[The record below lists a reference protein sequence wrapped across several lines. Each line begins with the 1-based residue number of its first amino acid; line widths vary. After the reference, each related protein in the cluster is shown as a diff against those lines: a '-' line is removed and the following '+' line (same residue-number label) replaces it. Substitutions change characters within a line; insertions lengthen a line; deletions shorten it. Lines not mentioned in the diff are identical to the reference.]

1 MVDEFSDVPRGLTGE
16 DEIEQ
21 APLDTTKMTD
31 KEKEALAESRI
42 MSLMDVKMPGAGSD
56 IAPPFP
62 YDSSP
67 EAEQRRKESFETPP
81 PRDRAEEV
89 RMAVE
94 KAGGRMLG
102 EAGEDTRRYAEEM
115 TTGQTLEI
123 RRAPGF
129 INENGEYYSF
139 EGEIY
144 GYETDAQ
151 GNPLKNKPK
160 KGPDIDLPSRYRIM
174 DANNAAEYVMTNEDG
189 TLALSNG
196 NPTTKKLLRTQRVEQ
211 MLAPE
216 EMAPGF
222 EFLEFL
228 RQSVLSGKGPR
239 NLSEL
244 DDRLK
249 GIGVNQTGRA
259 YMVEAVK
266 NGALDTERGAQ
277 GITNFLG
284 FVFEAP
290 DLARQ
295 LITKGFTLQIDA
307 FDYLFGDGE
316 RSEKDVQSVIE
327 GVSSF
332 FEYNV
337 PNMQQ
342 VVAQQHGL
350 DVRVAQQLLQPQ
362 GLNERIDKL
371 GPEYAGFY
379 TGIAL
384 HTASRSLKSFA
395 DMEAKVIAKYGGD
408 DIGQALNNARK
419 QGDDY
424 HKIKMDYIEELV
436 KEKRYWFLADTRR
449 NMARNS
455 YERRIDTGLAM
466 RMANPREREAMGI
479 VKEEVSSIGRQI
491 DGLVKENQ
499 LYQKAG
505 NQAAI
510 LRTNA
515 KIDSLVE
522 RRRILTEEALIPKTF
537 RDMKKD
543 FGIQTGIVAGGTEA
557 YTQFFGNDPDATP
570 FVELGL
576 SLSISLSLV
585 GQGLYNAGLTGWNR
599 TKQGYTNSQKWA
611 SDNPGFKDA
620 SPAEKIRMINNSK
633 TLDKLEKKVLRDI
646 ANSPPEFQR
655 LFYAGAQESA
665 AIRSEL
671 IRLSQI
677 SGVKIDEDL
686 FINNLGDVGAM
697 GGLIT
702 LARNLDEKITVTGLQ
717 SAMPVLLQKEQN
729 INNQRLILTQM
740 SQAMQ
745 QLTKA
750 LTVTKDAA
758 TNHETAFQ
766 LHNFLGRYISQA
778 SADLDQAE
786 TTLSR
791 LMAVTPK
798 EIEAIHYGGADALTG
813 GLDSTNSLAQIFD
826 YESRALKLGIDMPAV
841 GEDALTPSQRLIER
855 AKELDDLA
863 VVRSTMIERAGTSIT
878 PEAAATG
885 EASVHA
891 AHNAVHVNDYM
902 FNKANQLY
910 NDFEVEAEGSFADI
924 SMWGYDILDNP
935 NLFKDVIPETRG
947 RRTLALK
954 EGKLTGVSKTPF
966 NALLLDASERSVL
979 RMKNLLDEQSP
990 GAYDELITNLRIKED
1005 IEEDVALTA
1014 LDEFRMLYRFAE
1026 TDVGKAAL
1034 PGGMPLLITASE
1046 WKDVRQHISRLI
1058 GQNPTQ
1064 QYFRDLKAN
1073 WDTVGEA
1080 TSDTAFRTGWMR
1092 LGEEPQVV
1100 GPEVLKKFRN
1110 AQSFWEENIVERYDS
1125 IASINKFT
1133 NMLTKER
1140 VRRMTEEGADRNT
1153 VLAQFNKYD
1162 TKDQPIFLLD
1172 RVLSD
1177 GISLIKKRAGGVNQP
1192 LTGVELTKLLEEP
1205 LAKLSGGFRDRNGTW
1220 RIIVKDDMDPKSK
1233 LGTYG
1238 REMQRAVRLWL
1249 QGSILNTKQQADIL
1263 SEDAKSLLKSGE
1275 LTDKKTI
1282 YTLLDSLENIQVYQ
1296 RNADGSIVPFRSIP
1310 SQGQTNKFVH
1320 GTEVRQVEDTKNLE
1334 GLSKEAKQKL
1344 EQFTAEFKNYKQD
1357 VASSAS
1363 VEIKAARDRLQR
1375 DRTTAKNL
1383 GLDVDNDLG
1392 NYERVAQLVYENVAT
1407 GGVGGLPGVT
1417 DTGLPRL
1424 KERIKAAISKSNNG
1438 MLEKEVI
1445 ELTDDFV
1452 ARYTLE
1458 HIVKQSSEATGAT
1471 LTVYSEKFGQNI
1483 LAPEIGINHVKMA
1496 ELLGF
1501 GDPDKAS
1508 QIKAIINFD
1517 GVDRYGVLEAVTK
1530 VGARIATQNVPG
1542 ITGRIPTLSMD
1553 SLLSRGYNINRNV
1566 VSPQY
1571 TALELILR
1579 QSRESG
1585 ARALQ
1590 AMLNNP
1596 ALARRILDK
1605 LETGAFE
1612 IPEQTTPDFIRMMT
1626 VEILRQ
1632 EAENEYRRSLY
1643 GDTILRGAPGPAEPV
1658 DEFTSVVGRDVS
1670 EAPPQPP
1677 TPIDDD
1683 DEKRIKPTGIKTV
1696 DQLRALGFQL

>member
-67 EAEQRRKESFETPP
+67 EAEQRRRESFETPP

-94 KAGGRMLG
+94 KAGGRMIG

-115 TTGQTLEI
+115 TTGQTLDI

-129 INENGEYYSF
+129 IDENGEYYSF

-216 EMAPGF
+216 DMAPGF

-266 NGALDTERGAQ
+266 NGALDTERGTQ

-284 FVFEAP
+284 FVIEAP

-316 RSEKDVQSVIE
+316 RSEKDLQSVIE

-362 GLNERIDKL
+362 GVNERVDKL
-371 GPEYAGFY
+371 GPEYGGFY
-379 TGIAL
+379 TAIAT
-384 HTASRSLKSFA
+384 HTA
-395 DMEAKVIAKYGGD
+395 AKAVKTFTDLESKIIGKYGGANF
-408 DIGQALNNARK
+408 GEALNNARV
-419 QGDDY
+419 QGHDW
-424 HKIKMDYIEELV
+424 HKLKMEYIEELV
-436 KEKRYWFLADTRR
+436 KDRR
-449 NMARNS
+449 FKFRGMH
-455 YERRIDTGLAM
+455 ERRIENGLNM

-479 VKEEVSSIGRQI
+479 VKEEVSAIGRQI
-491 DGLVKENQ
+491 DGLIDENK
-499 LYQKAG
+499 LYEKAG

-515 KIDSLVE
+515 KIDNLME
-522 RRRILTEEALIPKTF
+522 RRRILTEETLVPQTF
-537 RDMKKD
+537 KDMRKD
-543 FGIQTGIVAGGTEA
+543 FGIQLGLVAGGTEA

-576 SLSISLSLV
+576 SLSISLGLI

-620 SPAEKIRMINNSK
+620 SPSEKIAMINNSK

-655 LFYAGAQESA
+655 LFFAGAQESA
-665 AIRSEL
+665 AIRAEL

-758 TNHETAFQ
+758 TSHETAFQ

-778 SADLDQAE
+778 SAELDQAE
-786 TTLSR
+786 TSLAR

-813 GLDSTNSLAQIFD
+813 GLDSTNSLSQIFD
-826 YESRALKLGIDMPAV
+826 YESRALKLGIDMPAI
-841 GEDALTPSQRLIER
+841 GEDALTPSQRLIKR
-855 AKELDDLA
+855 AKEIDDLA
-863 VVRSTMIERAGTSIT
+863 VVRSNMIKQAGTSIT

-910 NDFEVEAEGSFADI
+910 NDFEVAADGSFADI
-924 SMWGYDILDNP
+924 STWGYDILDNP

-990 GAYDELITNLRIKED
+990 GAYDELITNLRAKED

-1073 WDTVGEA
+1073 WDTVGET

-1100 GPEVLKKFRN
+1100 GPKVLEKFRN
-1110 AQSFWEENIVERYDS
+1110 AQSFWEENIVERYDNP
-1125 IASINKFT
+1125 APINKFT

-1172 RVLSD
+1172 RVLSE

-1192 LTGVELTKLLEEP
+1192 LTGVELTKLIEEP

-1220 RIIVKDDMDPKSK
+1220 RIIVKDDMDPNSK
-1233 LGTYG
+1233 LGAYG

-1320 GTEVRQVEDTKNLE
+1320 GTEVRQIEDAKNLE
-1334 GLSKEAKQKL
+1334 GISKEAKQKL
-1344 EQFTAEFKNYKQD
+1344 EQFTAEFKNYKED
-1357 VASSAS
+1357 VASSAA
-1363 VEIKAARDRLQR
+1363 VEIKAARDELKR
-1375 DRTTAKNL
+1375 DRNTAKDL
-1383 GLDVDNDLG
+1383 GIDVDRDLG
-1392 NYERVAQLVYENVAT
+1392 NFDKVSKMVYENVAA
-1407 GGVGGLPGVT
+1407 GGMGGMSSLI

-1424 KERIKAAISKSNNG
+1424 KERIKASLTKNNKG
-1438 MLEKEVI
+1438 ILEKEVI
-1445 ELTDDFV
+1445 ELTDHFV
-1452 ARYTLE
+1452 ARYTLD
-1458 HIVKQSSEATGAT
+1458 HIVRQSSEATGAS
-1471 LTVYSEKFGQNI
+1471 LTVYSEKFGQNM

-1496 ELLGF
+1496 ELLAF
-1501 GDPDKAS
+1501 DDPERAS

-1571 TALELILR
+1571 TALELVLR

-1612 IPEQTTPDFIRMMT
+1612 MPEQTTPDFIRMMT
-1626 VEILRQ
+1626 IEILRQ

-1643 GDTILRGAPGPAEPV
+1643 GDSILRGAPGPAEPV

-1683 DEKRIKPTGIKTV
+1683 DNKRIKPTGIKTI

>member
-1 MVDEFSDVPRGLTGE
+1 MVDEFSDIPRSLTGE
-16 DEIEQ
+16 DQIEQ

-31 KEKEALAESRI
+31 DEKEVLAESRI
-42 MSLMDVKMPGAGSD
+42 MSLMDVKMPGQGSD
-56 IAPPFP
+56 IAPPLP
-62 YDSSP
+62 YDTSP

-89 RMAVE
+89 RLAVE
-94 KAGGRMLG
+94 EAGGRMIG
-102 EAGEDTRRYAEEM
+102 EQGEDTRRYIEEM
-115 TTGQTLEI
+115 TSTQTLELQ
-123 RRAPGF
+123 RAPGF
-129 INENGEYYSF
+129 INAAGEYTAF
-139 EGEIY
+139 PEG
-144 GYETDAQ
+144 
-151 GNPLKNKPK
+151 
-160 KGPDIDLPSRYRIM
+160 IDLAARYRVM
-174 DANNAAEYVMTNEDG
+174 DLNDGTEYVMTNSDG

-196 NPTTKKLLRTQRVEQ
+196 NPTTKKLLRTQRLEQ
-211 MLAPE
+211 MTAE
-216 EMAPGF
+216 QDMAPGF
-222 EFLEFL
+222 QAMEFL
-228 RQSVLSGKGPR
+228 RQAVFSGKGPR
-239 NLSEL
+239 NLREL
-244 DDRLK
+244 DDRLEK
-249 GIGVNQTGRA
+249 LGVNQTGRA

-284 FVFEAP
+284 FVIEAP

-295 LITKGFTLQIDA
+295 LITKGLTLQIDA
-307 FDYLFGDGE
+307 VDYLFGDGE
-316 RSEKDVQSVIE
+316 RSEKDLQAVIE

-342 VVAQQHGL
+342 IVAQQHGL

-362 GLNERIDKL
+362 GLNERVDKL
-371 GPEYAGFY
+371 GPEYGGFY
-379 TGIAL
+379 TGIAI
-384 HTASRSLKSFA
+384 HTAGRSLKTFA

-408 DIGQALNNARK
+408 NIGQALNNARK

-436 KEKRYWFLADTRR
+436 KDRR
-449 NMARNS
+449 FKFRGMH
-455 YERRIDTGLAM
+455 ERRIDTGLAM
-466 RMANPREREAMGI
+466 RMSNPREREAMGI

-491 DGLVKENQ
+491 DGLIDENK
-499 LYQKAG
+499 LYEKAG
-505 NQAAI
+505 NQAAV

-515 KIDSLVE
+515 KIDSLME
-522 RRRILTEEALIPKTF
+522 RRRVLVEDTLIPKTF
-537 RDMKKD
+537 KDMKAD
-543 FGIQTGIVAGGTEA
+543 FGIQTAIVAGGTEA
-557 YTQFFGNDPDATP
+557 YTQFFGNDPDSTP

-576 SLSISLSLV
+576 SLSISLGLI
-585 GQGLYNAGLTGWNR
+585 GQGLYNGSITAWNK
-599 TKQGYTNSQKWA
+599 TKDGYTNSQKWA
-611 SDNPGFKDA
+611 NDNPGFKDA
-620 SPAEKIRMINNSK
+620 SPSEKIKMINTSK
-633 TLDKLEKKVLRDI
+633 NLDKLEKKVLRDI

-655 LFYAGAQESA
+655 LFYAGAEESA

-677 SGVKIDEDL
+677 SGVKIDENA

-717 SAMPVLLQKEQN
+717 SAMPILLQKEQN
-729 INNQRLILTQM
+729 LNNQRLILTQM
-740 SQAMQ
+740 AQSMQ
-745 QLTKA
+745 ELTKA
-750 LTVTKDAA
+750 ITVTKDAA
-758 TNHETAFQ
+758 STHETAFQ
-766 LHNFLGRYISQA
+766 LHNFLGRYITQA
-778 SADLDQAE
+778 SAQLDQAE
-786 TTLSR
+786 TSLAR

-798 EIEAIHYGGADALTG
+798 EIEAIHYGGADSLTG
-813 GLDSTNSLAQIFD
+813 GLDSTNSLSQIFD
-826 YESRALKLGIDMPAV
+826 YESRALKLGIDMPAI
-841 GEDALTPSQRLIER
+841 GEDAMTPSQRLIKR

-863 VVRSTMIERAGTSIT
+863 VVRSTMIEQAGTSIT

-902 FNKANQLY
+902 FNKANQFY
-910 NDFEVEAEGSFADI
+910 NDFEVAAEGSFADI
-924 SMWGYDILDNP
+924 SRWGYDILDNP
-935 NLFKDVIPETRG
+935 TLFKDVIPETRG

-966 NALLLDASERSVL
+966 NSLLLDSSERSVL
-979 RMKNLLDEQSP
+979 RVQGLMNEQSP
-990 GAYDELITNLRIKED
+990 GSYDELINALRTKEG
-1005 IEEDVALTA
+1005 IEDDVALTA
-1014 LDEFRMLYRFAE
+1014 LDEFRMLYRFSESDA
-1026 TDVGKAAL
+1026 GKAVL

-1046 WKDVRQHISRLI
+1046 WKDVRQHVSNLI
-1058 GQNPTQ
+1058 GQNPGQ
-1064 QYFRDLKAN
+1064 QYFRDLKKA
-1073 WDTVGEA
+1073 WDTVGDPN
-1080 TSDTAFRTGWMR
+1080 SDTAFRTGWMR

-1100 GPEVLKKFRN
+1100 GPKVFEKFRT
-1110 AQSFWEENIVERYDS
+1110 AQSYWEENIVERYNS
-1125 IASINKFT
+1125 IAPINKFT

-1140 VRRMTEEGADRNT
+1140 VRLMTAEGADRNT

-1172 RVLSD
+1172 KVLSE
-1177 GISLIKKRAGGVNQP
+1177 GISLIKKRAAGANQP

-1205 LAKLSGGFRDRNGTW
+1205 LAKLSGGFRDQNGTW
-1220 RIIVKDDMDPKSK
+1220 RIIVKDEMDPSSK

-1249 QGSILNTKQQADIL
+1249 QGSILNTKEHADIL
-1263 SEDAKSLLKSGE
+1263 AGDAKGLLKSGE

-1320 GTEVRQVEDTKNLE
+1320 GTEVRQIEDTKNLE
-1334 GLSKEAKQKL
+1334 SLSKEAKQKL
-1344 EQFTAEFKNYKQD
+1344 DKFTAEFKDYKQT
-1357 VASSAS
+1357 VADEAA
-1363 VEIKAARDRLQR
+1363 VEIKAARDELKR
-1375 DRTTAKNL
+1375 DRNTAKDL
-1383 GLDVDNDLG
+1383 GIDVDRDLG
-1392 NYERVAQLVYENVAT
+1392 NFDKVAKMVYENVAT
-1407 GGVGGLPGVT
+1407 GGMGGMPGLT

-1424 KERIKAAISKSNNG
+1424 KERIKASITKNNKG
-1438 MLEKEVI
+1438 ILEKEVI
-1445 ELTDDFV
+1445 DLTDHFV
-1452 ARYTLE
+1452 ARYTLA
-1458 HIVKQSSEATGAT
+1458 HIVKESSEATGAT
-1471 LTVYSEKFGQNI
+1471 LTVYSEKFGQEM
-1483 LAPEIGINHVKMA
+1483 LAPEIGINHVVMA
-1496 ELLGF
+1496 EKLGF
-1501 GDPDKAS
+1501 DDPAKAS

-1530 VGARIATQNVPG
+1530 VGARIATQNMPG
-1542 ITGRIPTLSMD
+1542 ITGRIPTLSLD

-1596 ALARRILDK
+1596 ALARRVLDK

-1658 DEFTSVVGRDVS
+1658 DEFTSVVSRDIS
-1670 EAPPQPP
+1670 EPPPP
-1677 TPIDDD
+1677 PPNPVDDD
-1683 DEKRIKPTGIKTV
+1683 DTKRIKPTGIKTI